1 MNWRIENKF
10 NSLCLYCIIIV
21 SFLKM
26 VNFQSLTCHLILIQ
40 VLIILTDHRTCLW
53 DETDQVMDQLTE
65 VKAKQVKVITVA
77 FGPHANLRQLKEI
90 DDEADVLHF
99 GENESFNLV
108 GKGLLH
114 SKCPNKLK

>member
-1 MNWRIENKF
+1 
-10 NSLCLYCIIIV
+10 
-21 SFLKM
+21 
-26 VNFQSLTCHLILIQ
+26 
-40 VLIILTDHRTCLW
+40 
-53 DETDQVMDQLTE
+53 MDQLTE

-99 GENESFNLV
+99 GENESFKLV

-114 SKCPNKLK
+114 SKCPNNLK